1 MGSASRRRVVWKNV
15 RDFKSVFVVWLAT
28 ASGAGLAPVGPGT
41 MGTLVGI
48 PLAYWTQGA
57 STPMRILFWLGL
69 FLLGT
74 WAAQLFDEMMETQDN
89 QCIVIDEVVGMGVT
103 AWTAGEDLKT
113 WVCAFLV
120 FRVLDILKPPPIGKV
135 DRWSKSRTSRGWGGF
150 GVMADDLVAALEGLA
165 IVILLQKLKFLA

>member
-1 MGSASRRRVVWKNV
+1 MN
-15 RDFKSVFVVWLAT
+15 
-28 ASGAGLAPVGPGT
+28 
-41 MGTLVGI
+41 
-48 PLAYWTQGA
+48 
-57 STPMRILFWLGL
+57 
-69 FLLGT
+69 
-74 WAAQLFDEMMETQDN
+74 E
-89 QCIVIDEVVGMGVT
+89 MGVT